1 MKLQRTLSI
10 RANLAVLVAVCL
22 LPAMVAAAGI
32 LTYHYQRQRAQ
43 LVGEAVASARA
54 LKNSVNT
61 ELAAVQTILEVLAT
75 SPYLQN
81 QDLAAFHAQ
90 ATKVLSGSF
99 INNIAVIAPDG
110 QQMVNTAQPWGR
122 PLPKTGVA
130 AQVERVIATG
140 QAEVSGL
147 TIGALLKRPLI
158 SVAVPV
164 RSGQTV
170 TYVMTGVLLPSRLQK
185 IISNSSQPADR
196 IIAIFDK
203 SSIIAARSHDQERFV
218 GKSVAPGLA
227 ARLKE
232 VNEDAL
238 DLVTLEGIPVLSV
251 FSRSG
256 ATGWGAAI
264 GIPMQALTA
273 ELRRSMW
280 LLATA
285 TTLLLSLALGLA
297 WMMGGRI
304 SRAIV
309 QLVQPALDL
318 AHGKAVNVPELTVK
332 EADELG
338 RSLMLTSVV
347 LESTTNALKSSET
360 RMRSILQSAMDAI
373 ITVDDQQKVV
383 LFNSAASAMFA
394 CPEEQALGQPV
405 TVFIPERFHAQHFA
419 YVEKNRAPSDG
430 SEVFGVA
437 GVAIGLRSGGEEFPL
452 EVSYSNVVA
461 PDGIFHTLIIRDI
474 TTRVQSFQA
483 LERSNL
489 DLQQFAYVASHDLKT
504 PLRSISGFVQILER
518 NHADKLDENG
528 LALIRRTAQA
538 ASRLEQL
545 TEDML
550 SFARVNS
557 DPRPFAPVAS
567 QEVVVEAVH
576 LLDALVQSTGA
587 SVTVGDLPIVMGDR
601 TQLVQL
607 FLNLLG
613 NSLKYCQGRAPV
625 VHVSAIR
632 EGNEWVFSVADN
644 GIGIEPKHHQKI
656 FEIFK
661 RLHTQNEYAGT
672 GIGLAVC
679 HRIVDRHHGRIWV
692 ESSLGEGSTFR
703 FTFPINSGAT
713 P

>member
-1 MKLQRTLSI
+1 MKLPRALSI
-10 RANLAVLVAVCL
+10 RANLALLVAVCL

-32 LTYHYQRQRAQ
+32 LVYHYQQQRAQ
-43 LVGEAVASARA
+43 LVSETVTSVRA
-54 LKNSVNT
+54 LTVSVDT
-61 ELAAVQTILEVLAT
+61 ELAAAQTILEVLAT
-75 SPYLQN
+75 SPYLEN

-90 ATKVLSGSF
+90 ATQALTRSVL
-99 INNIAVIAPDG
+99 NNVALIAPGG
-110 QQMVNTAQPWGR
+110 QQMMNTAQPWGL

-130 AQVERVIATG
+130 AQVERVLSTG
-140 QAEVSGL
+140 QPEVSDL
-147 TIGALLKRPLI
+147 SIGALLKRPLI

-164 RSGQTV
+164 HAGQTV
-170 TYVMTGVLLPSRLQK
+170 AYVLTGVILPTRLQK
-185 IISNSSQPADR
+185 IISASSQSAER
-196 IIAIFDK
+196 IVAIFDK
-203 SSIIAARSHDQERFV
+203 SGIIAARSHEPERFI

-232 VNEDAL
+232 VNEDTIE
-238 DLVTLEGIPVLSV
+238 VFTLEGIPVISV

-256 ATGWGAAI
+256 VSGWGAAL
-264 GIPMQALTA
+264 GIPTQVLTA
-273 ELRRSMW
+273 GLRHSMW
-280 LLATA
+280 QLATA
-285 TTLLLSLALGLA
+285 TTLLLSLGLGLA
-297 WMMGGRI
+297 WLMGGRI
-304 SRAIV
+304 SRV
-309 QLVQPALDL
+309 VGQLVQPALNL
-318 AHGKAVNVPELTVK
+318 ALGKAVNVPELPIT

-383 LFNSAASAMFA
+383 LFNAAASAMFA
-394 CPEEQALGQPV
+394 CPAEQALGRPV
-405 TVFIPERFHAQHFA
+405 TMFIPERFHAQHLA
-419 YVEKNRAPSDG
+419 YIEKNRVPSDG
-430 SEVFGVA
+430 SEVFGIA
-437 GVAIGLRSGGEEFPL
+437 GVAVGLRSGGEEFPL

-518 NHADKLDENG
+518 NYADKLDDNG
-528 LALIRRTAQA
+528 LALIRRTALA

-557 DPRPFAPVAS
+557 DPRPFAPVNS
-567 QEVVVEAVH
+567 LEVVEEAVH
-576 LLDALVQSTGA
+576 LLDALIQSTSA
-587 SVTVGDLPIVMGDR
+587 SVTMGDLPAVMGDR

-679 HRIVDRHHGRIWV
+679 HRIVERHRGKIWV
-692 ESSLGEGSTFR
+692 ESSIGEGSTFR